1 MELFYQI
8 LYHLFTDNPSA
19 SHGFSK
25 FRYFSA
31 LSFSWVLHLN
41 FSLNIRAT
49 GSYGPHRSLDQS
61 YATFMPDAAQASKEI
76 SPGLI
81 LA

>member
-1 MELFYQI
+1 YWC
-8 LYHLFTDNPSA
+8 
-19 SHGFSK
+19 FSK
-25 FRYFSA
+25 FRYFST

-49 GSYGPHRSLDQS
+49 GSYVPHRSLDQS
-61 YATFMPDAAQASKEI
+61 YATPLCRCRPDSKDV

-81 LA
+81 LAYR